1 MVANVPSPSS
11 SITRGD
17 TGSKEDV
24 EKHSEE
30 GNHQDDLAHK
40 PTFGDLE
47 KQQTN
52 ATQAS
57 AILKEKPK
65 LQRDKLKFIP
75 FLGRVQPRDPYP
87 SLDDAADWP
96 KPSLLSI
103 WTFHWIQPLLIVG
116 YQRTLVATDLWK
128 LPPSMECGPLADQ
141 LMEHFERRRKEV
153 EAWNQSLDDGSFKPS
168 ILRRGW
174 WKMRASIGLGAA
186 DGRRKPGL
194 ALALSDTFKY
204 QFWSAGVIKVVA
216 DTAQV
221 TSPLVTK
228 ALIQFSTK
236 AYNHAKGV
244 PGYEPQSV
252 GYGVALAIIVW
263 LMQVIASLGSHQF
276 FARSASTGVL
286 ARSTLIASIYR
297 RSTTLSGKARTV
309 MTNGRLV
316 NHVGTDVSRIDFAA
330 GFFHMSWTAPIQMII
345 IVVILLVNLGPSSLA
360 GIFFLFLSIPP
371 QGWAMKKMLAAR
383 KRAMVWTD
391 KRAKL
396 IQELLGGQRII
407 KFFSWQQPYLRKLRE
422 IRESEMFHVRNLL
435 AIRSATSAVA
445 MSMPAIATVV
455 AFLVYSGTGHS
466 QNSAII
472 FTSLTLFNLLRMPL
486 MMLPVSLATMTDA
499 HNALGRITEVF
510 LAESRSGTYQFDAA
524 SEFAIQVD
532 DADFQWEGAPP
543 EEATAGSKKEQQ
555 ALVHK
560 LKQEQ
565 KKAKHDKKGEKK
577 KLPAPEQVIVDE
589 KKPGVALDLAD
600 KTPADGADA
609 VDTDVSRGVPA
620 PAEPTP
626 DESQGESPADKEKDL
641 MQLSHISL
649 RIPKG
654 QLCAIV
660 GPVGAGKSSL
670 LQALVGE
677 MKRTRGS
684 VTFNGSLAYAPQVAW
699 MQSVSL
705 RDNVLFGQP
714 YDQARYE
721 RAITN
726 ACLDADIEMLPFG
739 DATEIGEK
747 GVTLSGGQKQRVN
760 IARALYYDA
769 DIVLLDDPLSAVDAH
784 VGKALFDDAICGALK
799 DRTRVLVTHAVHF
812 LPRVDWIVTIDQG
825 RIQQE
830 GTYADLIAD
839 KDGPFSK
846 MIAEFGGDATEKREE
861 EEEVEEDAI
870 EAAGDELVDAPK
882 KSKKKGKG
890 LMQEEERATGA
901 VDGGVYMAFLRAA
914 KGHVTVPLLILSLAL
929 AQGAQVLGSYWLVWW
944 QENHFHTQ
952 NGFYM
957 GIYALLGILQAV
969 FSFLMGLAS
978 VFIGYNA
985 SRSLHRGAIQGVMHA
1000 PMSFFDTTPLGRI
1013 MNRFSKDIDTIDN
1026 TLNDSMRMALNTF
1039 GSVLG
1044 AIILISIVQP
1054 YFLIVVTF
1062 ILCCYFYAAS
1072 FYRTSAREIKRLG
1085 KCITR
1090 LGIHRW
1096 HADLPRLRSSD
1107 NLLRSSLYAHFSETL
1122 SGLATIR
1129 AFGETDNFL
1138 KRNEE
1143 YIDIENRAYA
1153 LTVINQRW
1161 LGFRLDMF
1169 GGLLVFIV
1177 AIFGVATR
1185 TKVSPAQT
1193 GLILSYI
1200 LSIQAAFSW
1209 MVRQLAEV
1217 ENDMNSVERILHY
1230 ANNLEQEAPSDIE
1243 ETRPDPS
1250 WPAHG
1255 AIEFENVFMSYRP
1268 ELPPVLKGLS
1278 LRIEG
1283 GQKIGVVGRTG
1294 AGKSTILQCLFRMV
1308 ELQSGKISIDG
1319 IDISKLGLNQLRE
1332 KIAIIPQDALLFS
1345 GTLRSNLDPFN
1356 VYEDSVLWDAM
1367 RRAYLVDQ
1375 VPAGEV
1381 ASATATTTTATAT
1394 ATATAATG
1402 DETAVT
1408 AATTATSRFTLDMV
1422 IEDEG
1427 LNLSVGQ
1434 RSLVSLA
1441 RALVKDSRVIVLDE
1455 ATASVDLATDSH
1467 IQQTIRSEFND
1478 KTLLI
1483 IAHRLRT
1490 IIDCDRVL
1498 VMSEGQVAEYDTP
1511 INLFRNKDGIFSS
1524 MCSRSN
1530 ISEADILRKAAF

>member
-1 MVANVPSPSS
+1 MVANVSSPSS
-11 SITRGD
+11 SVTRGD
-17 TGSKEDV
+17 SGSKEDV
-24 EKHSEE
+24 EKHSEDGDNNDE
-30 GNHQDDLAHK
+30 LAHK
-40 PTFGDLE
+40 PAFGDLE

-65 LQRDKLKFIP
+65 LQKDKLKFIP

-87 SLDDAADWP
+87 SLDEAAEWP

-141 LMEHFERRRKEV
+141 LMENFERRRKEV

-204 QFWSAGVIKVVA
+204 QFWSAGVIKVVG

-228 ALIQFSTK
+228 ALIQFSTR
-236 AYNHAKGV
+236 AYYHSKGV
-244 PGYEPQSV
+244 PGFEPQPV

-263 LMQVIASLGSHQF
+263 VMQVIASLATHQF
-276 FARSASTGVL
+276 FARSAGTGVL

-345 IVVILLVNLGPSSLA
+345 IIVILLVNLGPSSLA
-360 GIFFLFLSIPP
+360 GIFLLFLSIPP

-422 IRESEMFHVRNLL
+422 IREAEMFHVRNLL

-445 MSMPAIATVV
+445 LSMPAIATVV

-510 LAESRSGTYQFDAA
+510 LAESRSGTYQFDES
-524 SEFAIQVD
+524 SEYAIQVD
-532 DADFQWEGAPP
+532 DADFQWEGALP
-543 EEATAGSKKEQQ
+543 EEASTGSKKRQN
-555 ALVHK
+555 ALTHK

-565 KKAKHDKKGEKK
+565 KKAKYDKNKRDQKN
-577 KLPAPEQVIVDE
+577 LAPEQVFAN
-589 KKPGVALDLAD
+589 KKTPGIALDLAA
-600 KTPADGADA
+600 KVPADGADG
-609 VDTDVSRGVPA
+609 VDTDVSMGVPA
-620 PAEPTP
+620 PAESPP
-626 DESQGESPADKEKDL
+626 DDSQNESPADKEEKL

-684 VTFNGSLAYAPQVAW
+684 VTYSGSLAYASQVAW

-705 RDNVLFGQP
+705 RENVLFGQP
-714 YDQARYE
+714 YDKARYE

-760 IARALYYDA
+760 IARALYFDA

-812 LPRVDWIVTIDQG
+812 LPRVDWIITIDQG

-830 GTYADLIAD
+830 GTYDDLIAD

-846 MIAEFGGDATEKREE
+846 MIAEFGGDAIEKREE
-861 EEEVEEDAI
+861 QEEAEEDAI
-870 EAAGDELVDAPK
+870 EATEGELDNAPK
-882 KSKKKGKG
+882 KMKKKGKG
-890 LMQEEERATGA
+890 LMQEEERAIGA

-914 KGHVTVPLLILSLAL
+914 KGAITVPLLILSLAL

-944 QENHFHTQ
+944 QEKAVADMFIALFISHFRTN

-1054 YFLIVVTF
+1054 YFLLVVTF

-1072 FYRTSAREIKRLG
+1072 FYRTSAREIKRL
-1085 KCITR
+1085 
-1090 LGIHRW
+1090 
-1096 HADLPRLRSSD
+1096 D
-1107 NLLRSSLYAHFSETL
+1107 NLLRSSLYAHFNETL

-1129 AFGETDNFL
+1129 AFGETDKFL

-1193 GLILSYI
+1193 GLILAYI

-1209 MVRQLAEV
+1209 MVRQVAEV
-1217 ENDMNSVERILHY
+1217 ENDMNSVERMLHY
-1230 ANNLEQEAPSDIE
+1230 ANKLEQEAPSDIE

-1250 WPAHG
+1250 WPSQG

-1268 ELPPVLKGLS
+1268 ELPPVLKGFS

-1356 VYEDSVLWDAM
+1356 VYEDRVLWDAM

-1381 ASATATTTTATAT
+1381 TAAEPKDASKDSSAPV
-1394 ATATAATG
+1394 AATG
-1402 DETAVT
+1402 DEAAVATA
-1408 AATTATSRFTLDMV
+1408 ATSRFTLDMV

-1467 IQQTIRSEFND
+1467 IQETIRSEFND

-1530 ISEADILRKAAF
+1530 ISESDILRKAAF

>member
-1 MVANVPSPSS
+1 MVAPSYPGNFEKGSEL
-11 SITRGD
+11 GD
-17 TGSKEDV
+17 SVSG
-24 EKHSEE
+24 
-30 GNHQDDLAHK
+30 DDLK
-40 PTFGDLE
+40 DPSVL
-47 KQQTN
+47 Q
-52 ATQAS
+52 
-57 AILKEKPK
+57 EKPQAK
-65 LQRDKLKFIP
+65 SSRPRFIP

-87 SLDDAADWP
+87 SLDEAADWP

-103 WTFHWIQPLLIVG
+103 WTFHWIQPLLTVG

-128 LPPSMECGPLADQ
+128 LPPTMECGPLADQ
-141 LMEHFERRRKEV
+141 LMENFERRRKDV
-153 EAWNQSLDDGSFKPS
+153 EAWNQSLDNGSFKPS
-168 ILRRGW
+168 VLRRGW

-221 TSPLVTK
+221 TSPLVVK
-228 ALIQFSTK
+228 AIIQFSTK

-244 PGYEPQSV
+244 PGYEAQPV
-252 GYGVALAIIVW
+252 GYGLGLAFAICI
-263 LMQVIASLGSHQF
+263 MQLI
-276 FARSASTGVL
+276 RSTCNNQHLSRAGTTGVL
-286 ARSTLIASIYR
+286 ARGTLIALIYR
-297 RSTTLSGKARTV
+297 QSMLLSAKARTV

-316 NHVGTDVSRIDFAA
+316 NHIGTDVSRIDDAA
-330 GFFHMSWTAPIQMII
+330 FLFHMTWTAPVQMAV
-345 IVVILLVNLGPSSLA
+345 IVIILLVNLGPSSLA
-360 GIFFLFLSIPP
+360 GFLFLALAIPL
-371 QGWAMKKMLAAR
+371 QAWAMTKMLAAR
-383 KRAMVWTD
+383 EKIMVWTD
-391 KRAKL
+391 KRAKC
-396 IQELLGGQRII
+396 IQELIGGQRII
-407 KFFSWQQPYLRKLRE
+407 KFFCWQQPYLAKVGG
-422 IRESEMFHVRNLL
+422 IRAAEMSHLKGLL
-435 AIRSATSAVA
+435 AMRAASSAF
-445 MSMPAIATVV
+445 ATCLPTLASVI
-455 AFLVYSGTGHS
+455 AFLVYAGTGHS
-466 QNSAII
+466 QNPAII
-472 FTSLTLFNLLRMPL
+472 FTSLTLFNLLNLPL
-486 MMLPVSLATMTDA
+486 SLLPNGLAHMMDA
-499 HNALGRITEVF
+499 HNALGRIIEVL
-510 LAESRSGTYQFDAA
+510 LAEKRADSFQYDSSSPY
-524 SEFAIQVD
+524 AIQVH
-532 DADFQWEGAPP
+532 DADFQWEGPP
-543 EEATAGSKKEQQ
+543 
-555 ALVHK
+555 
-560 LKQEQ
+560 
-565 KKAKHDKKGEKK
+565 
-577 KLPAPEQVIVDE
+577 
-589 KKPGVALDLAD
+589 
-600 KTPADGADA
+600 
-609 VDTDVSRGVPA
+609 
-620 PAEPTP
+620 PAESAAESKSHKATSKRKNIVESEAKEAKGSPPVNTP
-626 DESQGESPADKEKDL
+626 SPSQHNLSAEAEEL
-641 MQLSHISL
+641 MQLCNINL

-660 GPVGAGKSSL
+660 GPIGAGKSSL

-677 MKRTRGS
+677 MKCTRGS

-760 IARALYYDA
+760 IARALYFDA

-812 LPRVDWIVTIDQG
+812 LPRVDWIITIDQG

-870 EAAGDELVDAPK
+870 AAAGGELVDAPK
-882 KSKKKGKG
+882 KMKKKGKG

-914 KGHVTVPLLILSLAL
+914 KGHITVPLLILSLAL

-944 QENHFHTQ
+944 QEDRFHSP
-952 NGFYM
+952 NGLYM
-957 GIYALLGILQAV
+957 GVYALLGVAQAV
-969 FSFLMGLAS
+969 LTFAMTLA
-978 VFIGYNA
+978 VVILGYNA
-985 SRSLHRGAIQGVMHA
+985 SKSLHQQALASIMHA
-1000 PMSFFDTTPLGRI
+1000 SMAFFDTTPLGRI
-1013 MNRFSKDIDTIDN
+1013 MNRCAHELRQPRLTAVSVRVADGVPLPRALHRFSKDIDTIDN
-1026 TLNDSMRMALNTF
+1026 ELNDSIEGALSLSGF
-1039 GSVLG
+1039 VIGSV
-1044 AIILISIVQP
+1044 ILVSIVVP
-1054 YFLIVVTF
+1054 YFLVVVVF
-1062 ILCCYFYAAS
+1062 LLCAYFYVGS
-1072 FYRTSAREIKRLG
+1072 FYRTSAREIKRL
-1085 KCITR
+1085 
-1090 LGIHRW
+1090 
-1096 HADLPRLRSSD
+1096 D
-1107 NLLRSSLYAHFSETL
+1107 NLLRSSIYAHFSESLT
-1122 SGLATIR
+1122 GLATIR
-1129 AFGETDNFL
+1129 AFGESGKFL
-1138 KRNEE
+1138 KVNEK

-1153 LTVINQRW
+1153 LTVINQQW
-1161 LGFRLDMF
+1161 LQVRLDAF
-1169 GGLLVFIV
+1169 GTILVLLVALFTVV
-1177 AIFGVATR
+1177 AR
-1185 TKVSPAQT
+1185 ESVSPAQT
-1193 GLILSYI
+1193 GLLLATIISV
-1200 LSIQAAFSW
+1200 QGAFSW
-1209 MVRQLAEV
+1209 LITLLAQV
-1217 ENDMNSVERILHY
+1217 ENDMNSVERMLHY

-1308 ELQSGKISIDG
+1308 ELQSGKISIDS

-1356 VYEDSVLWDAM
+1356 VYEDRVLWDAM

-1381 ASATATTTTATAT
+1381 TPATAT
-1394 ATATAATG
+1394 AVATVEKG
-1402 DETAVT
+1402 DG
-1408 AATTATSRFTLDMV
+1408 TTATSRFTLDMV

-1530 ISEADILRKAAF
+1530 ISEADILRKAVYKATG

>member
-1 MVANVPSPSS
+1 MVPRPSSAASSVVTRDEGRSHSVKDAETSDKGSVLSESPSA
-11 SITRGD
+11 D
-17 TGSKEDV
+17 DDKESPGL
-24 EKHSEE
+24 H
-30 GNHQDDLAHK
+30 
-40 PTFGDLE
+40 
-47 KQQTN
+47 
-52 ATQAS
+52 
-57 AILKEKPK
+57 EKPQVESGK
-65 LQRDKLKFIP
+65 LRFVP
-75 FLGRVQPRDPYP
+75 FLGRVQPRNPYP
-87 SLDDAADWP
+87 SLDEAADWP

-103 WTFHWIQPLLIVG
+103 WTFHWIQPLLILG

-141 LMEHFERRRKEV
+141 LMENFERRRKEV

-168 ILRRGW
+168 ILRHGW

-204 QFWSAGVIKVVA
+204 QFWSAGVIKVVS

-221 TSPLVTK
+221 TSPLVVK
-228 ALIQFSTK
+228 VLIQFSTR

-244 PGYEPQSV
+244 PGFEPQPV
-252 GYGVALAIIVW
+252 GYGFALAFIICF
-263 LMQVIASLGSHQF
+263 MQMI
-276 FARSASTGVL
+276 RSTCNNQHLSRAATTGVL
-286 ARSTLIASIYR
+286 ARGALIALIYR
-297 RSTTLSGKARTV
+297 QSLVLSPKSRTV

-316 NHVGTDVSRIDFAA
+316 NHIGTDVSRIDTAA
-330 GFFHMSWTAPIQMII
+330 LLFHMTWTAPVQLIA

-360 GIFFLFLSIPP
+360 GVFFLSLSIPL
-371 QGWAMKKMLAAR
+371 QAWAMRKMLRAR
-383 KRAMVWTD
+383 EDIMVWTD

-396 IQELLGGQRII
+396 IQEVIGGQRII
-407 KFFSWQQPYLRKLRE
+407 KFFCWQQPYLHKLGRT
-422 IRESEMFHVRNLL
+422 RATEMSHLKGLL
-435 AIRSATSAVA
+435 ATRAASSAVA
-445 MSMPAIATVV
+445 WCLPSLATGI
-455 AFLVYSGTGHS
+455 AFLVYAGTGHP
-466 QNSAII
+466 QNPVII
-472 FTSLTLFNLLRMPL
+472 FTSLTLFNLLYLPL
-486 MMLPVSLATMTDA
+486 QLLPSGLAHMMDA
-499 HNALGRITEVF
+499 HNAIGRITEVL
-510 LAESRSGTYQFDAA
+510 LAERRSNDFEHDSS
-524 SEFAIQVD
+524 SEYAIQVH
-532 DADFQWEGAPP
+532 DADFQWETSPPVESEDKSDAPKATKQKNRI
-543 EEATAGSKKEQQ
+543 EGETKEAEDLPLVKTATLLQS
-555 ALVHK
+555 
-560 LKQEQ
+560 
-565 KKAKHDKKGEKK
+565 D
-577 KLPAPEQVIVDE
+577 
-589 KKPGVALDLAD
+589 
-600 KTPADGADA
+600 
-609 VDTDVSRGVPA
+609 
-620 PAEPTP
+620 
-626 DESQGESPADKEKDL
+626 SPADEDDDDDEL

-684 VTFNGSLAYAPQVAW
+684 VTYSGSLAYASQVAW

-705 RDNVLFGQP
+705 RENVLFGQP
-714 YDQARYE
+714 YDKARYE

-760 IARALYYDA
+760 IARALYFDA

-812 LPRVDWIVTIDQG
+812 LPRVDWIITIDQG

-830 GTYADLIAD
+830 GTYDDLIAD

-846 MIAEFGGDATEKREE
+846 MIAEFGGDAIEKREE
-861 EEEVEEDAI
+861 QEEAEEDAI
-870 EAAGDELVDAPK
+870 EATEGELDNAPK
-882 KSKKKGKG
+882 KMKKKGKG
-890 LMQEEERATGA
+890 LMQEEERAIGA

-914 KGHVTVPLLILSLAL
+914 KGAITVPLLILSLAL

-944 QENHFHTQ
+944 QENHFHSS

-957 GIYALLGILQAV
+957 GIYGLLGVVQALLA
-969 FSFLMGLAS
+969 FFMGLA
-978 VFIGYNA
+978 VVILGYNA
-985 SRSLHRGAIQGVMHA
+985 SKTLHRDALASVMHA
-1000 PMSFFDTTPLGRI
+1000 SMAFFDTTPLGRI
-1013 MNRFSKDIDTIDN
+1013 MNRFSKDIDSIDN
-1026 TLNDSMRMALNTF
+1026 ELNESIHAALSLF
-1039 GSVLG
+1039 SSVIG
-1044 AIILISIVQP
+1044 AIVLVSIVQP
-1054 YFLIVVTF
+1054 YFLAIVAL
-1062 ILCCYFYAAS
+1062 ILCAYAYAGS
-1072 FYRTSAREIKRLG
+1072 FYRASAREIKRL
-1085 KCITR
+1085 
-1090 LGIHRW
+1090 
-1096 HADLPRLRSSD
+1096 D
-1107 NLLRSSLYAHFSETL
+1107 NLLRSSIYAHFSETL
-1122 SGLATIR
+1122 TGLATIR
-1129 AFGETDNFL
+1129 AFGESGKFL
-1138 KRNEE
+1138 KHNEK
-1143 YIDIENRAYA
+1143 YIDVENRAYA

-1161 LGFRLDMF
+1161 LQFRLDIF
-1169 GGLLVFIV
+1169 GAILVLIV
-1177 AIFGVATR
+1177 AIIAVAAR
-1185 TKVSPAQT
+1185 KEMSPAQT
-1193 GLILSYI
+1193 GLLLSTI
-1200 LSIQAAFSW
+1200 VTVQAAFSW
-1209 MVRQLAEV
+1209 MVRQVAEV
-1217 ENDMNSVERILHY
+1217 ENDMNSVERMLHY
-1230 ANNLEQEAPSDIE
+1230 ANKLEQEAPSDIE

-1250 WPAHG
+1250 WPSQG

-1268 ELPPVLKGLS
+1268 ELPPVLKGFS

-1356 VYEDSVLWDAM
+1356 VYEDRVLWDAM

-1381 ASATATTTTATAT
+1381 TAAEPKDASKDSSAPV
-1394 ATATAATG
+1394 AATG
-1402 DETAVT
+1402 DEAAVATA
-1408 AATTATSRFTLDMV
+1408 ATSRFTLDMV

-1467 IQQTIRSEFND
+1467 IQETIRSEFND

-1530 ISEADILRKAAF
+1530 ISESDILRKAAF